1 MTAELTPRSAPGSTP
16 ELPGF
21 SPIRMLQV
29 ELGAPVPDIAAAR
42 DKRGAVYTRAWALV
56 RLHDEPLGMIE
67 IALPDGTLPGAALAR
82 AIWDGLGAEINAH
95 LRADG
100 RPELAAPPVTGIAGD
115 SRPPC
120 LLQRDRAN
128 RDAPLISVIIATRNR
143 TDSLALCLAAFDGL
157 DYPNYE
163 IVVVDNA
170 PSTEETADLIAGRY
184 GGDPRIRYVREPH
197 PGLGWAHNC
206 GLRHATGR
214 YIAFT
219 DDDVVVD
226 KHWLSE
232 LLRGFEMGDNV
243 GCVTGLVVPQEIE
256 TPSQYWF
263 DTHSGF
269 NKGFHRRVFDLRE
282 NRPDDQLF
290 PWRSSM
296 FGTGANMAFRADA
309 LRSVGGLDPVLGP
322 GTLAKN
328 GEDLD
333 IYFRIIEAGYQLV
346 YQPAALVNH
355 LHRADYPAL
364 RDQFYTY
371 GVGFTAYLT
380 KLVLARPLDVL
391 RLIARIPAIIA
402 FARRGQAAAT
412 AGEQSAIERP
422 DVQYPPELTRVEL
435 KGRFYGPVAY
445 LRSWWN
451 HRRELRRD
459 SLSGV

>member
-1 MTAELTPRSAPGSTP
+1 MSV

-21 SPIRMLQV
+21 SPIRMLHV
-29 ELGAPVPDIAAAR
+29 EIGSPLPDIAVAH
-42 DKRGAVYTRAWALV
+42 DKQGGVYTRAWTLV
-56 RLHDEPLGMIE
+56 RLHNEPLGMIE
-67 IALPDGTLPGAALAR
+67 LVLPDGTLPATALAR
-82 AIWDGLGAEINAH
+82 AIWADLGTEINDH

-100 RPELAAPPVTGIAGD
+100 MAELSSLEVTGIPGGG
-115 SRPPC
+115 RPPC
-120 LLQRDRAN
+120 LAELDRAAA
-128 RDAPLISVIIATRNR
+128 DAPLVSVIIATRNR
-143 TDSLALCLAAFDGL
+143 TDSLALCLAAFDHVE
-157 DYPNYE
+157 YPNYE

-170 PSTEETADLIAGRY
+170 PSTESTADLIAERY
-184 GGDPRIRYVREPH
+184 AGDPRIRYVREPH

-206 GLRHATGR
+206 GLRHAAGE

-219 DDDVVVD
+219 DDDVIVD
-226 KHWLSE
+226 RHWLSE
-232 LLRGFEMGDNV
+232 LLRGFTVGTNV

-269 NKGFHRRVFDLRE
+269 NKGFRRRVFDLGP
-282 NRPDDQLF
+282 NRPEDRLF

-296 FGTGANMAFRADA
+296 FGTGANMAFLASA

-333 IYFRIIEAGYQLV
+333 IYFRIVEAGYQLV

-380 KLVLARPLDVL
+380 KLVLAHPLDGL
-391 RLIARIPAIIA
+391 RLVARIPAIIA
-402 FARRGQAAAT
+402 FARRGQT
-412 AGEQSAIERP
+412 AEGPGIE
-422 DVQYPPELTRVEL
+422 YPPELTRVEL
-435 KGRFYGPVAY
+435 KGRLYGPLAY

-451 HRRELRRD
+451 HRRALRRETPRQV
-459 SLSGV
+459 SA

>member
-1 MTAELTPRSAPGSTP
+1 MSAELPNFA
-16 ELPGF
+16 
-21 SPIRMLQV
+21 PIRMLQV
-29 ELGAPVPDIAAAR
+29 EIGEALPEVAATR
-42 DKRGAVYTRAWALV
+42 DKQGAVYTRAWALV

-67 IALPDGTLPGAALAR
+67 LTLPGGTLPAEVLAR
-82 AIWDGLGAEINAH
+82 EIWADLGARINEH
-95 LRADG
+95 LQADG
-100 RPELAAPPVTGIAGD
+100 MAELSSLAVTGIPGD
-115 SRPPC
+115 TRPPC
-120 LLQRDRAN
+120 LVERDRATA
-128 RDAPLISVIIATRNR
+128 DCPLITVIIATRNR
-143 TDSLALCLAAFDGL
+143 TDSLALCLAAFDRV
-157 DYPNYE
+157 DYSNYE

-170 PSTEETADLIAGRY
+170 PSTEDTADLIADRY
-184 GGDPRIRYVREPH
+184 ATDPRIHYVREPH

-206 GLRHATGR
+206 GLRHAGGEF
-214 YIAFT
+214 IAFT
-219 DDDVVVD
+219 DDDVIVD
-226 KHWLSE
+226 RHWLRE
-232 LLRGFEMGDNV
+232 LLRGFAMGDNV

-269 NKGFHRRVFDLRE
+269 NKGFRRRVFDLAA
-282 NRPDDQLF
+282 NRPDDRLF

-296 FGTGANMAFRADA
+296 FGTGANMAFRATA

-333 IYFRIIEAGYQLV
+333 IYYRIVQAGYQLV

-380 KLVLARPLDVL
+380 KLVVAHPLDGL

-402 FARRGQAAAT
+402 FARRGQGT
-412 AGEQSAIERP
+412 DKP
-422 DVQYPPELTRVEL
+422 DVEYPPELTRVEL
-435 KGRFYGPVAY
+435 KGRLYGPLAY
-445 LRSWWN
+445 LRSRRN
-451 HRRELRRD
+451 HRRALRRD
-459 SLSGV
+459 SARRIAAQ

>member
-1 MTAELTPRSAPGSTP
+1 MSE

-21 SPIRMLQV
+21 TPIRMVQI
-29 ELGAPVPDIAAAR
+29 EIGEPIAAIAAAHDR
-42 DKRGAVYTRAWALV
+42 RGRVYTRAWALV

-67 IALPDGTLPGAALAR
+67 LALPDGALPAYALADETWKR
-82 AIWDGLGAEINAH
+82 LGPQIDAH

-100 RPELAAPPVTGIAGD
+100 MAGLTSLRATGVTGEG
-115 SRPPC
+115 RPRC
-120 LLQRDRAN
+120 LVDRDRAV
-128 RDAPLISVIIATRNR
+128 AESPPISVIIATRDR
-143 TDSLALCLAAFDGL
+143 SDSLALCLGAFDEV
-157 DYPNYE
+157 DYPNYQ

-170 PSTEETADLIAGRY
+170 PSSEATAELIAGRY
-184 GGDPRIRYVREPH
+184 AGDPRIHYVREPH

-206 GLRHATGR
+206 GLQHATGE

-219 DDDVVVD
+219 DDDVIVD
-226 KHWLSE
+226 RHWLSE
-232 LLRGFEMGDNV
+232 LLRGFAMGDNV

-256 TPSQYWF
+256 TSSQYWF

-269 NKGFHRRVFDLRE
+269 NKGFRRRVFDMGP
-282 NRPDDQLF
+282 NRPQDRLF

-296 FGTGANMAFRADA
+296 FGTGANMAFRASA

-346 YQPAALVNH
+346 YQPAAMVNH

-380 KLVLARPLDVL
+380 KLVLAHPLDVL

-402 FARRGQAAAT
+402 FARRGQAAEAP
-412 AGEQSAIERP
+412 EVE
-422 DVQYPPELTRVEL
+422 YPAELTRVEL
-435 KGRFYGPVAY
+435 KGRMYGPLAY

-451 HRRELRRD
+451 HRRTLRRD
-459 SLSGV
+459 RSYPR

>member
-1 MTAELTPRSAPGSTP
+1 MSEEWRN
-16 ELPGF
+16 F

-29 ELGAPVPDIAAAR
+29 EIGAPVPAIAAAHDR
-42 DKRGAVYTRAWALV
+42 QGAVYTRAWALV

-67 IALPDGTLPGAALAR
+67 LALPDGTLPAAALADE
-82 AIWDGLGAEINAH
+82 IWKSLGTQINAH

-100 RPELAAPPVTGIAGD
+100 TAGLSSLQVTGVTGD
-115 SRPPC
+115 GRPPG
-120 LLQRDRAN
+120 LVDRDRATA
-128 RDAPLISVIIATRNR
+128 DTPLISVIIATRNR
-143 TDSLALCLAAFDGL
+143 TDSLALCLAAFEEV

-170 PSTEETADLIAGRY
+170 PSTEDTAELIAGRY
-184 GGDPRIRYVREPH
+184 AGDPRIRYAREPH

-206 GLRHATGR
+206 GLRRATGE

-219 DDDVVVD
+219 DDDVIVD
-226 KHWLSE
+226 RHWLSE
-232 LLRGFEMGDNV
+232 LLRGFAMGDNV

-269 NKGFHRRVFDLRE
+269 NKGFRRRVFDMGA
-282 NRPDDQLF
+282 NRPDDRLF

-296 FGTGANMAFRADA
+296 FGTGANMAFRAAA

-380 KLVLARPLDVL
+380 KLVLTHPLDGL

-402 FARRGQAAAT
+402 FARRGQAAET
-412 AGEQSAIERP
+412 PGVE
-422 DVQYPPELTRVEL
+422 YPPELTRVEL
-435 KGRFYGPVAY
+435 KGRLYGPLAY

-451 HRRELRRD
+451 HRRALRRD
-459 SLSGV
+459 RAYPA

>member
-1 MTAELTPRSAPGSTP
+1 VSE

-21 SPIRMLQV
+21 TPIRMVQV
-29 ELGAPVPDIAAAR
+29 EIGEPIAAIAAAH
-42 DKRGAVYTRAWALV
+42 DKRGGVYTRAWALV

-67 IALPDGTLPGAALAR
+67 LALPDGALPAEALADEVWKR
-82 AIWDGLGAEINAH
+82 LGTQINAH

-100 RPELAAPPVTGIAGD
+100 MAELTSLQVAGVTGD
-115 SRPPC
+115 SRPRC
-120 LLQRDRAN
+120 LVDRDRAGA
-128 RDAPLISVIIATRNR
+128 DAPLISVIIATRDR
-143 TDSLALCLAAFDGL
+143 SDSLALCLGAFDDV

-170 PSTEETADLIAGRY
+170 PSSEATAELVTGRY
-184 GGDPRIRYVREPH
+184 AGDPRIHYAREPH

-206 GLRHATGR
+206 GLQHATGE

-219 DDDVVVD
+219 DDDVIVD
-226 KHWLSE
+226 RHWLSE
-232 LLRGFEMGDNV
+232 LLRGFAMGDNV

-256 TPSQYWF
+256 TSSQYWF

-269 NKGFHRRVFDLRE
+269 NKGFRRRVFDMGP
-282 NRPDDQLF
+282 NRPRDRLF

-296 FGTGANMAFRADA
+296 FGTGANMAFRASA

-346 YQPAALVNH
+346 YQPAAMVNH

-380 KLVLARPLDVL
+380 KLVLAHPLDVL

-402 FARRGQAAAT
+402 FARRGQAAEAP
-412 AGEQSAIERP
+412 EVE
-422 DVQYPPELTRVEL
+422 YPAELTRVEL
-435 KGRFYGPVAY
+435 KGRMYGPLAY

-451 HRRELRRD
+451 HRRTLRRD
-459 SLSGV
+459 RSYPR